1 MKDFI
6 KNFVVFLIIFITSML
21 VLLPIIWTFLNSFKY
36 FKDIVT
42 SNILFSEW
50 TNINYWTVLFSRE
63 ENIRQQLVNSLIY
76 VVVTLSIVMP
86 VATLAGYGLAR
97 LPHAIF
103 YKTFA
108 LNFLIFSRI
117 LPATSLALPY
127 FVIFSRA
134 NMYDTYISLIFIY
147 VLKAIPLAIF
157 MIMTFIEEVPIE
169 IEESASIDGASMFYI
184 LVKIVF
190 PLIAPGVAATAIF
203 IFMYTWN
210 DYLFVAFLTGKNAAN
225 LQIGIAQFNAEY
237 FIKWGE
243 LCAAIIIAILPILLF
258 TIAVQKY
265 LVRGLTMGALKK

>member
-1 MKDFI
+1 
-6 KNFVVFLIIFITSML
+6 
-21 VLLPIIWTFLNSFKY
+21 
-36 FKDIVT
+36 
-42 SNILFSEW
+42 
-50 TNINYWTVLFSRE
+50 
-63 ENIRQQLVNSLIY
+63 
-76 VVVTLSIVMP
+76 MP